1 MSKIFDFAERR
12 PDKST
17 PNPVHAELYLGRGE
31 TYAYIAASL
40 LALKADKDKAEE
52 MFSVAQSYFQ
62 AADAFFGSA
71 VVSAIKAKAFY
82 DAGMTD
88 DFLLSADEAVAL
100 ASKIG
105 FGELVWQ
112 IEALRGEV
120 LLAQGDIRSAE
131 KSLRRAQEA
140 IDLVSGSLSSDRA
153 KLKFGVG
160 KDTVTRLLADINVQN
175 GNIPSLYAD
184 MERGR
189 ARAFVDMIGEI
200 LVGGIEDRELTNR
213 IRKLDAQIRQRRLLL
228 SVAGTSVDTL
238 KTTGDHGE
246 EELLLT
252 RTQYITE
259 LREKNPDL
267 AAALSIST
275 TDISQV
281 EAQLKDGDV
290 IAYPLPA
297 EATASIKILLI
308 SKTVQEVKDLKITG
322 ENLGELLSDFQFG
335 VEIDDVD
342 EQIIAGDS
350 LFELLQIADW
360 GITNNLYVV
369 PSSEFYFVPW
379 GALPINNPVIILPTA
394 GWLARNFSSH
404 NKPSAV
410 IIGDPEFG
418 GVVPQLPGARLEAV
432 NLAKQYNISPLIG
445 SDATASKLHE
455 QIGDG
460 VFLVHLATH
469 GIFDSE
475 DPMKS
480 AIILS
485 DGIKASNLTAAQIF
499 ENPISADLIV
509 LSACDTGV
517 GQAVSGD
524 DFLGLARSLYIGGAS
539 TVLNSLW
546 PISDT
551 NTAHFMEHF
560 HRSAQNGDV
569 AKAWLSARNKLRDSG
584 TKPADYGAFILG
596 GAANINAY
604 KP

>member
-1 MSKIFDFAERR
+1 MNKIFIF
-12 PDKST
+12 
-17 PNPVHAELYLGRGE
+17 
-31 TYAYIAASL
+31 
-40 LALKADKDKAEE
+40 
-52 MFSVAQSYFQ
+52 
-62 AADAFFGSA
+62 
-71 VVSAIKAKAFY
+71 
-82 DAGMTD
+82 
-88 DFLLSADEAVAL
+88 
-100 ASKIG
+100 
-105 FGELVWQ
+105 
-112 IEALRGEV
+112 
-120 LLAQGDIRSAE
+120 
-131 KSLRRAQEA
+131 
-140 IDLVSGSLSSDRA
+140 
-153 KLKFGVG
+153 
-160 KDTVTRLLADINVQN
+160 
-175 GNIPSLYAD
+175 
-184 MERGR
+184 
-189 ARAFVDMIGEI
+189 
-200 LVGGIEDRELTNR
+200 
-213 IRKLDAQIRQRRLLL
+213 
-228 SVAGTSVDTL
+228 
-238 KTTGDHGE
+238 
-246 EELLLT
+246 
-252 RTQYITE
+252 
-259 LREKNPDL
+259 
-267 AAALSIST
+267 
-275 TDISQV
+275 
-281 EAQLKDGDV
+281 
-290 IAYPLPA
+290 
-297 EATASIKILLI
+297 SIKILLI

-517 GQAVSGD
+517 GQAV
-524 DFLGLARSLYIGGAS
+524 
-539 TVLNSLW
+539 
-546 PISDT
+546 
-551 NTAHFMEHF
+551 
-560 HRSAQNGDV
+560 
-569 AKAWLSARNKLRDSG
+569 
-584 TKPADYGAFILG
+584 
-596 GAANINAY
+596 
-604 KP
+604 